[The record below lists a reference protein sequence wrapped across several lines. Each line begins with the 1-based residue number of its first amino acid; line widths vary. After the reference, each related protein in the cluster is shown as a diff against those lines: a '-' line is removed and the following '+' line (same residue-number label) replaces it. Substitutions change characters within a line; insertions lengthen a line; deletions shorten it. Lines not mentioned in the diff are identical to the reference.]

1 MNNPIHF
8 PKPSPLPATLSAV
21 HDARRAWFTHND
33 WVREIYD
40 KLWEDP
46 EHGKEFRELLDAVY
60 KWDTVEGSFGADD
73 LLAAIMIRNY
83 AKQHDVPI
91 VQDMK
96 LMSIKT
102 SLNYV
107 MRKSG
112 HSRKQRRD
120 MVMSELH
127 R

>member
-1 MNNPIHF
+1 
-8 PKPSPLPATLSAV
+8 
-21 HDARRAWFTHND
+21 
-33 WVREIYD
+33 
-40 KLWEDP
+40 
-46 EHGKEFRELLDAVY
+46 
-60 KWDTVEGSFGADD
+60 
-73 LLAAIMIRNY
+73 MIRNY
-83 AKQHDVPI
+83 AKKHDVPI

-102 SLNYV
+102 ALNYV

-120 MVMSELH
+120 MVSEH